1 MSLSLQIEDVLWSVT
16 DECNLNCIYCSVA
29 EPAGDYNEELSEAQ
43 IDRIVS
49 QLQLLPRLKSI
60 ILSGGE
66 AMLSPI
72 FPYALRKA
80 ASLGSNIYVITN
92 GVKLPPSAIAALRE
106 YRSTIMFSID
116 STDETVNARTR
127 GKGVLKNVIDTVG
140 RVHALG
146 IPIVIISVVT
156 IHNIDTI
163 IEDISFFQK
172 HGIKNILLQQL
183 HCEGK
188 VGRELFGKLSPSP
201 QQIERLYGRLVEFER
216 RHPDVNIDYNEIC
229 FFAMRG
235 EAYAQK
241 CNPGLEYM
249 PQRLLMCGAGFKFFA
264 IKNNGDI
271 IPCNALRSCVLGNL
285 FREDITSILTSSEEM
300 NNLRILNSQRVD
312 SIPGCSNC
320 LYNPVCDGGCRAD
333 ALHAQGNL
341 FGRHPYCSH
350 HQDHLSGYI

>member
-1 MSLSLQIEDVLWSVT
+1 M
-16 DECNLNCIYCSVA
+16 NCIYCSVA
-29 EPAGDYNEELSEAQ
+29 EPASDSRNEELSETQ
-43 IDRIVS
+43 IDHIVS
-49 QLQLLPRLKSI
+49 QLQLLPHLKSI

-66 AMLSPI
+66 AMLSPT

-80 ASLGSNIYVITN
+80 ASLGLNIYIITN
-92 GVKLPPSAIAALRE
+92 GIKLPHSAIAAIRK
-106 YRSTIMFSID
+106 YRSTIMVSID
-116 STDETVNARTR
+116 STDETINARTR
-127 GKGVLKNVIDTVG
+127 GKGILKYVIGTVDM
-140 RVHALG
+140 VHALG
-146 IPIVIISVVT
+146 IPIVIIFVVT

-188 VGRELFGKLSPSP
+188 VGRELFGKLSPTP
-201 QQIERLYGRLVEFER
+201 QQIERLYKRLMEFECQ
-216 RHPDVNIDYNEIC
+216 HPDINIDYNEIC
-229 FFAMRG
+229 FFAMRAA
-235 EAYAQK
+235 AYAQK
-241 CNPGLEYM
+241 CNPRSEYK

-264 IKNNGDI
+264 IKSNGDI

-300 NNLRILNSQRVD
+300 NNLRMLNSRRVD
-312 SIPGCSNC
+312 NIPGCGDC

-341 FGRHPYCSH
+341 FAPHPYCSH
-350 HQDHLSGYI
+350 HQDHLPGDF